1 MRRLISSRRLK
12 SSKSCLKKLG
22 EEDSSSS
29 FSRSSKTSRMP
40 KNVSFHQIE
49 IAEYHMELGDNP
61 CAQGVPVTIG
71 WEAHQTN
78 VFDLQQYEAG
88 KPESRDSYNLH
99 MPPAIRYAL
108 IYSQGT
114 SNVDMAAAMNEARK
128 IQKSRMQSIKNRK
141 WDDLHYKLEKTRR
154 TIKKVAS
161 LTSLRSPSSLRKS
174 ISPLKCKTMLVSEEA
189 LEALDGL
196 SC

>member
-1 MRRLISSRRLK
+1 M
-12 SSKSCLKKLG
+12 SSKSCLKKLI
-22 EEDSSSS
+22 EEGSSSS
-29 FSRSSKTSRMP
+29 FSRSSKTSSMP

-78 VFDLQQYEAG
+78 VFDLQQYEAV
-88 KPESRDSYNLH
+88 KPERRDSYNLH
-99 MPPAIRYAL
+99 MPPAIRHAL

-114 SNVDMAAAMNEARK
+114 SNAAMAAAMNEARK
-128 IQKSRMQSIKNRK
+128 IRKSRMQSIKNRK

-161 LTSLRSPSSLRKS
+161 LTSLRSSLSSPKAV
-174 ISPLKCKTMLVSEEA
+174 SPLTCNTMLISEEA
-189 LEALDGL
+189 MEALDGL
-196 SC
+196 SL